1 MALALHTLSP
11 PPCKRSHL
19 PRCLRQPVEPGRH
32 RRRRSAQHWFQQCR
46 DCRLRGFEAAAS
58 LEDPSPTDLLVSAV
72 DAAGAEAEAD
82 ACCLLR
88 GLRPAMSAG
97 HTSAMLPAVLQ
108 RLRAGRKRGS
118 SRRVGATALEAQ
130 QLRQLL
136 QHLLD
141 AGASETQLAHF
152 VTSQADVPA
161 KKSVLGRCSP
171 SKHRRYLYLSVA
183 RVGCRCHAV
192 WSSCQAVFSCLTA
205 KSCRL
210 TR

>member
-1 MALALHTLSP
+1 MHIGYPYGFLRPCEILTLWVSRATMALALHPLP
-11 PPCKRSHL
+11 PPPSKRSHL

-32 RRRRSAQHWFQQCR
+32 RQRRSAQDWFQQGR
-46 DCRLRGFEAAAS
+46 DCRLREAAAS
-58 LEDPSPTDLLVSAV
+58 LEDPSPDLLAPAV
-72 DAAGAEAEAD
+72 DAAGAAAEAD

-88 GLRPAMSAG
+88 GLRPALSTG

-118 SRRVGATALEAQ
+118 SRRVGAIALEAQ

-161 KKSVLGRCSP
+161 KKSVLSRCSP
-171 SKHRRYLYLSVA
+171 SKHRRYLYL
-183 RVGCRCHAV
+183 
-192 WSSCQAVFSCLTA
+192 
-205 KSCRL
+205 
-210 TR
+210 